1 MQRYLAGQNVNK
13 VETTIDLFH
22 KPTVFRIF
30 SIAPSKTPTLEKR
43 FQERLRASL
52 LQWCYT
58 SYGEVL
64 SSWMH
69 FCAVRLFAK
78 SILRYGP
85 PPSFLTCCLSWLEE
99 RQEQ

>member
-30 SIAPSKTPTLEKR
+30 SIAPSKT
-43 FQERLRASL
+43 
-52 LQWCYT
+52 
-58 SYGEVL
+58 VL